1 MKNPASLYIKLI
13 LVTLFWGGTFIA
25 GRIASAALA
34 PAVSAFGRFLVA
46 SLFLAAVLWS
56 RGRGWP
62 RPSRRQ
68 WGLILAGG
76 LTGIVLYNLFF
87 FSGLRLIEAN
97 RASLIV
103 ALNPIVIMLSAG
115 LLGMERLTGR
125 RILGALIALT
135 GVTVVLT
142 RGDFSSIR
150 GSLGL
155 GEVLIFGCVFSWSAY
170 TLIGRKLVGSLSPLV
185 VTTYSVLAGCAG
197 LFFLAAP
204 NLGQAQGAPLPVWLA
219 IAFLG
224 IFGTGL
230 GFVWYYDGVKAIG
243 AGRAGIFIN
252 LVPGWAVLLSA
263 LLLGEQI
270 VPATLI
276 GGVVIVAGVTLANL
290 PARQKRL
297 EAGPPPVMGD

>member
-1 MKNPASLYIKLI
+1 MGNSPRLYLKLV

-34 PAVSAFGRFLVA
+34 PAPGAFGRFVVA
-46 SLFLAAVLWS
+46 ALFLVAVLWS
-56 RGRGWP
+56 RRGGWP
-62 RPSRRQ
+62 KLDRGQ

-103 ALNPIVIMLSAG
+103 ALNPIMIMLSAG

-125 RILGALIALT
+125 RLLGALIALA
-135 GVTVVLT
+135 GVAVVLT
-142 RGDFSSIR
+142 RGDFSALGGSI
-150 GSLGL
+150 GL

-170 TLIGRKLVGSLSPLV
+170 TLIGRKLVGALSPLV

-204 NLGQAQGAPLPVWLA
+204 DLGQFRTAPLEVWLA

-243 AGRAGIFIN
+243 PSRAGVFIN
-252 LVPGWAVLLSA
+252 LVPGWAVLLSV
-263 LLLGEQI
+263 LLLGERI

-290 PARQKRL
+290 PPRRDRL
-297 EAGPPPVMGD
+297 EGAA